1 MNTKLDIGNDGGTRG
16 RISLSVYLFFL
27 EGWEAKLNS
36 KEDNITDNTGN
47 TYIPG
52 RSGKTILFVLWM
64 AYVRSLKHHR
74 LAAGKLFRISDGYN
88 FAVATYQKDSG
99 NLQTGEE
106 IYDSIEYTELRR

>member
-1 MNTKLDIGNDGGTRG
+1 MNSN
-16 RISLSVYLFFL
+16 
-27 EGWEAKLNS
+27 
-36 KEDNITDNTGN
+36 EDNIADNMGN

-52 RSGKTILFVLWM
+52 GSGKPILFVLWM

-88 FAVATYQKDSG
+88 FVVATYQKDSG

-106 IYDSIEYTELRR
+106 IYDSIEHTELGR